1 MNRIAIATIILAFSI
16 LSNAEQVRHE
26 NMKYS
31 KYFMVKFKAEAVK
44 KNLNLIDTKV
54 AAFSLKSK
62 TTVSHVKKYRAD
74 LEIYKLN
81 HYPGEKEMESILD
94 EIKKDPEVE
103 SVEPVLRVWPMTE
116 PNDPL
121 YSYQWHYC
129 EASVE
134 KAALNLPLAW
144 DITTGSTSTV
154 VAVIDTGILTHVDI
168 DAGRILP
175 GYDMILDVDIAN
187 DGDGRDADPSDP
199 GDWCTDTEKK
209 TPNSPC
215 YDNRCETNPSDPHCQ
230 TSDSSWHGLHVTGT
244 IGANTNNSSG
254 VAGIDWNNKILP
266 VRVLGKGGGVATD
279 MADAIRWAAGLPVS
293 GLPLNGNAARVIN
306 MSLAGLGACPSMIQD
321 AINSAV
327 SAGATV
333 VVAAGNSNDYAY
345 KYFPANCQNVITV
358 AAINRN
364 GDKASY
370 SNYGTAVSLSAPGG
384 ETGNSIYSTLNNG
397 QTVPANDIYAGYSG
411 TSMATPHV
419 SGLISLMLGYKPLL
433 STSEINYNLLHTAR
447 AFPSGSSCLIEN
459 NCGVGIADAVN
470 ALNNLSPSITSITPN
485 TGRNDGPVSITDLS
499 GTGFLSGA
507 SVKLKKSGYPDIF
520 AQNVSVVNLNKIIC
534 DFPISGASTGTWNV
548 EVLNL
553 DGSSVTINNAFT
565 ISYPPPSLTSI
576 TPSSGTNT
584 GDVNITD
591 LSGANFISG
600 ATVKLSKIGS
610 SEFSAN
616 SVTVVS
622 PTKITCVLP
631 LAGKDIGFWDVTVTN
646 PDGQS
651 FTLSDSFE
659 IKLPPPS
666 LTSITPSS
674 GTNTSFANISSI
686 RGSNFN
692 ITPPPSIILRRAG
705 YSDIYAQDISVVN
718 SSTITCNFNI
728 IGAVAGLWSLVVT
741 NPDGQS
747 AKLTDAFEIK
757 NPQPTISSIYPN
769 EALNFGN
776 INVSINGNY
785 FRSGVVAKLKKSGS
799 SDIDCYS
806 LILTGN
812 YKINCSLSLTG
823 VSSGNWDVW
832 VSNTDGQ
839 TATLPGAFI
848 INNEAPYPESLS
860 ANAAIN
866 TAPFPLEI
874 YGHGF
879 LTGASVKLSKTG
891 QADINAYDIEV
902 SSDKIKCNLPLTGVA
917 AGDWKLSV
925 SNTDGKTSYYGDY
938 FHVLAKTDSKPK
950 IYGGIIN
957 PSQGEKAHIVY
968 KTSSSGRYS
977 VKIYDQSGR
986 LVMTVFEGQRS
997 AGNYEDVWAGINEA
1011 GKKVSSGVYFVRIE
1025 TPEYKENRRILVVR

>member
-1 MNRIAIATIILAFSI
+1 M
-16 LSNAEQVRHE
+16 
-26 NMKYS
+26 
-31 KYFMVKFKAEAVK
+31 
-44 KNLNLIDTKV
+44 
-54 AAFSLKSK
+54 
-62 TTVSHVKKYRAD
+62 
-74 LEIYKLN
+74 
-81 HYPGEKEMESILD
+81 
-94 EIKKDPEVE
+94 
-103 SVEPVLRVWPMTE
+103 
-116 PNDPL
+116 
-121 YSYQWHYC
+121 
-129 EASVE
+129 
-134 KAALNLPLAW
+134 
-144 DITTGSTSTV
+144 
-154 VAVIDTGILTHVDI
+154 
-168 DAGRILP
+168 
-175 GYDMILDVDIAN
+175 
-187 DGDGRDADPSDP
+187 
-199 GDWCTDTEKK
+199 
-209 TPNSPC
+209 
-215 YDNRCETNPSDPHCQ
+215 
-230 TSDSSWHGLHVTGT
+230 
-244 IGANTNNSSG
+244 
-254 VAGIDWNNKILP
+254 
-266 VRVLGKGGGVATD
+266 
-279 MADAIRWAAGLPVS
+279 
-293 GLPLNGNAARVIN
+293 
-306 MSLAGLGACPSMIQD
+306 
-321 AINSAV
+321 
-327 SAGATV
+327 
-333 VVAAGNSNDYAY
+333 
-345 KYFPANCQNVITV
+345 
-358 AAINRN
+358 
-364 GDKASY
+364 
-370 SNYGTAVSLSAPGG
+370 
-384 ETGNSIYSTLNNG
+384 
-397 QTVPANDIYAGYSG
+397 
-411 TSMATPHV
+411 
-419 SGLISLMLGYKPLL
+419 
-433 STSEINYNLLHTAR
+433 
-447 AFPSGSSCLIEN
+447 
-459 NCGVGIADAVN
+459 
-470 ALNNLSPSITSITPN
+470 
-485 TGRNDGPVSITDLS
+485 
-499 GTGFLSGA
+499 
-507 SVKLKKSGYPDIF
+507 
-520 AQNVSVVNLNKIIC
+520 
-534 DFPISGASTGTWNV
+534 
-548 EVLNL
+548 
-553 DGSSVTINNAFT
+553 
-565 ISYPPPSLTSI
+565 
-576 TPSSGTNT
+576 
-584 GDVNITD
+584 NITD

-631 LAGKDIGFWDVTVTN
+631 LAGKDIGFWDVT
-646 PDGQS
+646 
-651 FTLSDSFE
+651 
-659 IKLPPPS
+659 
-666 LTSITPSS
+666 
-674 GTNTSFANISSI
+674 
-686 RGSNFN
+686 
-692 ITPPPSIILRRAG
+692 
-705 YSDIYAQDISVVN
+705 
-718 SSTITCNFNI
+718 
-728 IGAVAGLWSLVVT
+728 VT

-848 INNEAPYPESLS
+848 INNEAPYLESLS